1 MTEPTGLSR
10 RALVAGGALAGLAPG
25 LMTVAEAEAQ
35 GITPKRGGT
44 LNALLTPE
52 PAILVLGV
60 NSQAPTLIAGSK
72 IYQSLLKFSPTL
84 EPLPELAKSWELS
97 DDKKTYTF
105 HLQEGVTWHDGQPFT
120 ADDVIFSIMKF
131 NMELAPRARGIFAK
145 IKEAVAPDPLTVR
158 LTLDSPFA
166 PFLLMF
172 DVTAAVMMPKHIF
185 DQPGAG
191 AAEYRNNPANQHP
204 IGTGPFQFT
213 EWQRGSFIRL
223 KRYDGYWKKGQPY
236 LDEII
241 FRIVPDSQSRAIAL
255 QTGQVQMSE
264 SGDIEPFDVPRFQQ
278 QPNLDF
284 TTKGWE
290 YFAPLMWLELN
301 HRVKPLDDVRVREA
315 LSRAIDREFVLKRL
329 WFGVGKVATGPISS
343 STKYYDGAD
352 KLPGYDPKRAAALLD
367 EAGLKP
373 DSRGIRFTLK
383 HITLPYGEVWSRL
396 AEYLRTAF
404 KQVGVELVLEST
416 DTGGWARRVSEWD
429 YDTTINYLYQY
440 GDPTLGVERT
450 YVSTNIQ
457 KITFTNTGGYKNP
470 EVDKLFAAARTEAD
484 PADRQAAFTAVT
496 KVLVAE
502 VPQVWIQE
510 LSFPTF
516 TEKRLHDVIELG
528 TGVHA
533 SFDDVFLG

>member
-1 MTEPTGLSR
+1 MDRPTRLSR
-10 RALVAGGALAGLAPG
+10 RALLAASAFGGVASGL
-25 LMTVAEAEAQ
+25 LMTAGQARAQ
-35 GITPKRGGT
+35 GIAPKRGGT

-52 PAILVLGV
+52 PALLILGV

-72 IYQSLLKFSPTL
+72 IYQGLLKFSPTL
-84 EPLPELAKSWELS
+84 EPLPELAKSWDISADE
-97 DDKKTYTF
+97 KTYTF

-120 ADDVIFSIMKF
+120 ADDVIFSIMKY

-145 IKEAVAPDPLTVR
+145 IKESAAPDPLTVR

-172 DVTAAVMMPKHIF
+172 DVTAAVIVPKHVF
-185 DQPGAG
+185 DLPGAG
-191 AAEYRNNPANQHP
+191 AAEYRNNPGNQHP
-204 IGTGPFQFT
+204 IGTGPFQFS

-278 QPNLDF
+278 QPNLDY

-315 LSRAIDREFVLKRL
+315 LSRAVDR
-329 WFGVGKVATGPISS
+329 
-343 STKYYDGAD
+343 D
-352 KLPGYDPKRAAALLD
+352 
-367 EAGLKP
+367 
-373 DSRGIRFTLK
+373 
-383 HITLPYGEVWSRL
+383 ITLPYGEVWSRL

-416 DTGGWARRVSEWD
+416 DTGGWSRRVSEWD

-470 EVDKLFAAARTEAD
+470 EVDKLFAQARTEAA

-496 KVLVAE
+496 KLLVAE
-502 VPQVWIQE
+502 VPQIWLLE

-533 SFDDVFLG
+533 CFDDVFFA

>member
-1 MTEPTGLSR
+1 MDQPNGLSR
-10 RALVAGGALAGLAPG
+10 RALIAASTLGGLAPR
-25 LMTVAEAEAQ
+25 LITAAHAQ
-35 GITPKRGGT
+35 GVTPKRGGT

-52 PAILVLGV
+52 PAMLVLAV
-60 NSQAPTLIAGSK
+60 NSQAPTLIASSK
-72 IYQSLLKFSPTL
+72 IYQGLIKFSFAL
-84 EPLPELAKSWELS
+84 EPLPELARSWEIS
-97 DDKKTYTF
+97 DDKRTYIF
-105 HLQEGVTWHDGQPFT
+105 HLQEGVTWHDGHPFT
-120 ADDVIFSIMKF
+120 ADDVIFSLMRF
-131 NMELAPRARGIFAK
+131 NMELAPRARGIFPK
-145 IKEAVAPDPLTVR
+145 IKEATALDPLTVK
-158 LTLDSPFA
+158 LTLDTPFA
-166 PFLLMF
+166 PFLYMF
-172 DVTAAVMMPKHIF
+172 DVTAAVIVPKHIF
-185 DQPGAG
+185 DQPGAR
-191 AAEYRNNPANQHP
+191 AAEYRNNPQNQHP
-204 IGTGPFQFT
+204 IGTGPFMFS

-241 FRIVPDSQSRAIAL
+241 FHIVPDSQSRAIAL

-315 LSRAIDREFVLKRL
+315 LSRAIDRDFILKRL

-343 STKYYDGAD
+343 TTKYYDAAD
-352 KLPGYDPKRAAALLD
+352 KLPGYDPKRAVALLD

-383 HITLPYGEVWSRL
+383 HVTLPYGEVWSRL

-416 DTGGWARRVSEWD
+416 DTGGWARRVADWD

-470 EVDKLFAAARTEAD
+470 KVDELFTEARNATD
-484 PADRQAAFTAVT
+484 PADRQKAFTDVT
-496 KVLVAE
+496 KLLVAE
-502 VPQVWIQE
+502 VPQLWILE
-510 LSFPTF
+510 MAFPTF

-533 SFDDVFLG
+533 SFDDVFFG